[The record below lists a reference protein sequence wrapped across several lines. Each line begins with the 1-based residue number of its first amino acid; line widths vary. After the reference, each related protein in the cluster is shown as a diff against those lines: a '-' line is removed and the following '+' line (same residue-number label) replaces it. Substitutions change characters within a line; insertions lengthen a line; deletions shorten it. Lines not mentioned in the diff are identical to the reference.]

1 MRENRRVTRYF
12 SVYAST
18 EEISFM
24 ACFRNCN
31 TRQIILK
38 SLLKCTNGCSFRE
51 LVHYT
56 NKSPSTVFWHL
67 KKLKEAKIISSRK
80 NTQRRHFV
88 YYQGTGLGLFISKSI
103 VEAHGGKIWAENNS
117 NGKGATF
124 YFSLPLSK

>member
-67 KKLKEAKIISSRK
+67 KKLKEAKKTFCLLSIVWYHIYSGYYQNQHIYCVKLKISESKRKTISSRPGI
-80 NTQRRHFV
+80 TV
-88 YYQGTGLGLFISKSI
+88 Y
-103 VEAHGGKIWAENNS
+103 
-117 NGKGATF
+117 
-124 YFSLPLSK
+124 